1 MDFQTIMKKHV
12 VVLSGLTY
20 PVPPIR
26 GGGPQIVLYNTCLKI
41 FDPDIDWKILANWEP
56 ELDQL
61 QFDRSKIIAIKTTWL
76 DKLALKLVNLLPY
89 RLRKSIFSEV
99 GDQERLILN
108 IKILRKLFSLKKDI
122 IVCHESYSLAYL
134 VHLIFPRKKMITY
147 IHNSKVH
154 LDFDPEMWRRYV
166 KASTSGMILG
176 SQVSINDLQA
186 KFGTLPSRTWVIY
199 NGIDSEKF
207 NIEQR
212 NTYRKENLD
221 KYGISEQ
228 DFVFIYCGRIAP
240 IKNIDLILDAFLELA
255 EEMPNIKLVIVG
267 SADKD
272 NYGDILFQDKL
283 HQMAAGKNQ
292 TKVTFSGFI
301 SQEHL
306 PEIYSVADCGVLG
319 TKEKQETLTLFLLE
333 CLASGIPVI
342 APALGAIP
350 EVIRNGKEGMIIP
363 REYTQTEL
371 VYAMRQMVNQEADW
385 SERSQNIAK
394 YIQDNFSW
402 QRVADDFVR
411 VLKEV

>member
-1 MDFQTIMKKHV
+1 MKPLRV
-12 VVLSGLTY
+12 AVLSGLNY

-41 FDPDIDWKILANWEP
+41 TDPEIDWKILANWESD
-56 ELDQL
+56 LDQIK
-61 QFDRSKIIAIKTTWL
+61 FDRNKIITFKTTWV
-76 DKLALKLVNLLPY
+76 DRLALRMVNLLPF
-89 RLRKSIFSEV
+89 RLRKRIFSEV
-99 GDQERLILN
+99 GDQDRLILN

-134 VHLIFPRKKMITY
+134 VHLFFPRKKLITY

-154 LDFDPEMWRRYV
+154 LDFDSEMWRRYV
-166 KASTSGMILG
+166 EASTSGMILG
-176 SQVSINDLQA
+176 SQASINDLRVE
-186 KFGTLPSRTWVIY
+186 FGLLPSKTWVIY

-212 NTYRKENLD
+212 NTHRKENLD
-221 KYGISEQ
+221 KYGITEQ

-240 IKNIDLILDAFLELA
+240 IKNIDLILDAFLELT
-255 EEMPNIKLVIVG
+255 EEIPDIKLVIVG

-272 NYGDILFQDKL
+272 NYGDVSYQEKL
-283 HQMAAGKNQ
+283 HQMVTVNNQ
-292 TKVTFSGFI
+292 NKVIFTGFI

-306 PEIYSVADCGVLG
+306 PEIYSIADCGVLG
-319 TKEKQETLTLFLLE
+319 TTQSETLTLFLLE

-350 EVIRNGKEGMIIP
+350 EVIRDGKEGMIIP

-371 VYAMRQMVNQEADW
+371 VSAMRQMVNQEADW
-385 SERSQNIAK
+385 SERSQNIEK
-394 YIQDNFSW
+394 YIQDNFNW